1 LLHHI
6 QPEFIMTKWLL
17 TAATLLC
24 LATPAKADVTLGGVT
39 WNTDNTQ
46 ILQVTPVVPGG
57 NQPTNVQCII
67 CGDNQPQQQLDF
79 GYTNFKNSGNLSDIL
94 YFSTNVSKGGDP
106 GLDTLGIPYDGSFLR
121 AYLTATGATTF
132 SFNVGID
139 VNDTGTPQT
148 LESFYMLNYTQGL
161 VLAAFS
167 PEPGGYLLTNANN
180 GTGFP
185 DYTLGTFTLALGTPQ
200 FNEGDQILFFARM
213 SGANDGPDS
222 FFLNPAVQAAVPE
235 LSTWA
240 MMIVGFF
247 GIGGLTALRRRGEHP
262 FRFA

>member
-1 LLHHI
+1 MRKL
-6 QPEFIMTKWLL
+6 LL
-17 TAATLLC
+17 TATALI
-24 LATPAKADVTLGGVT
+24 ASMAVTPASADTVRLGGID

-79 GYTNFKNSGNLSDIL
+79 GYTNFKNSGNLSDII

-106 GLDTLGIPYDGSFLR
+106 GTDTLGIPYSGDFLR
-121 AYLTATGATTF
+121 AYLLASGATTF

-139 VNDTGTPQT
+139 VNDTNVPQT
-148 LESFYMLNYTQGL
+148 LESFYMLNVTQGL

-167 PEPGGYLLTNANN
+167 PEPGGYLLENANN

-185 DYTLGTFTLALGTPQ
+185 DYTLGEFTLALGTPQ
-200 FNEGDQILFFARM
+200 FNEGDQIIFFARM

-222 FFLNPAVQAAVPE
+222 FFLNPGVQAAVPE
-235 LSTWA
+235 PASWA
-240 MMIVGFF
+240 LMLLGFAGVGFMAYRKQAA
-247 GIGGLTALRRRGEHP
+247 GQA
-262 FRFA
+262 FRIA

>member
-1 LLHHI
+1 MRLLLA
-6 QPEFIMTKWLL
+6 TTALL
-17 TAATLLC
+17 GLLA
-24 LATPAKADVTLGGVT
+24 ATPANAVVLGGVD

-79 GYTNFKNSGNLSDIL
+79 GYTNFKNNGGLSDIA
-94 YFSTNVSKGGDP
+94 YFSTNVSKGGNP
-106 GLDTLGIPYDGSFLR
+106 GFDTLGIPYSGDFLR
-121 AYLTATGATTF
+121 AYLLATGATTF

-139 VNDTGTPQT
+139 VNDTNTPQT
-148 LESFYMLNYTQGL
+148 LESFYMLNVTQGL

-200 FNEGDQILFFARM
+200 FNAGDQILFFARM

-222 FFLNPAVQAAVPE
+222 FFLNPTPQAAVPE
-235 LSTWA
+235 LSTWM
-240 MMIVGFF
+240 MMIVGFL
-247 GIGGLTALRRRGEHP
+247 GLGGLAMRKREGAA
-262 FRFA
+262 FRIA

>member
-1 LLHHI
+1 MKKILMAMALL
-6 QPEFIMTKWLL
+6 
-17 TAATLLC
+17 ASVAV
-24 LATPAKADVTLGGVT
+24 TPANAVVLGGID

-57 NQPTNVQCII
+57 NQPINNPCLI
-67 CGDNQPQQQLDF
+67 CGANQPQQPTTF
-79 GYTNFKNSGNLSDIL
+79 GYTDFKNNGGQSDIA
-94 YFSTNVSKGGDP
+94 YFSTNVSGG
-106 GLDTLGIPYDGSFLR
+106 GNAGFDTLGLPYDGSFLR
-121 AYLTATGATTF
+121 SYLLASGATTF

-139 VNDTGTPQT
+139 VNDTNTPQT

-200 FNEGDQILFFARM
+200 FNEGDQIIFFARM

-222 FFLNPAVQAAVPE
+222 FFLTPGVQAAVPE
-235 LSTWA
+235 LSTWL
-240 MMIVGFF
+240 MMIIGFVGV
-247 GIGGLTALRRRGEHP
+247 GGLAMRKRNGEGFS
-262 FRFA
+262 FRVA